1 MMDVAGKKALVTG
14 ANRGLGRAFAEALLE
29 AGASKVY
36 AGARDPS
43 TVSDPRL
50 TPVRL
55 DVTSSRDVAA
65 AAKACSDV
73 ETLINNAGAMLAAP
87 VIAENSEDA
96 LRRKMEVN
104 VFGMLAMAKALAPML
119 GHNGG
124 GVIVNML
131 SVVSWYVYP
140 FNATY
145 CATKHAALA
154 VTDGLRIQLKAQGT
168 HVIGVY
174 AGFIDTDMGPR
185 SLAARKPRRS
195 TWPGKPSRAFGPALT
210 TSWPTR
216 APRARGRQYARIRRS
231 CTPRCRLGGI
241 SIPLQG
247 LPRFELPGRSTS
259 ARAQNGLAMATE
271 WPFCPP
277 LAAFHRSN
285 HHLRNFW
292 GCHT

>member
-1 MMDVAGKKALVTG
+1 MMDVARKKALVTG
-14 ANRGLGRAFAEALLE
+14 GNRGLGRAFSEALLE

-65 AAKACSDV
+65 AAKACGDV
-73 ETLINNAGAMLAAP
+73 EILINNAGAMLATP
-87 VIAENSEDA
+87 VLSENSEDA
-96 LRRKMEVN
+96 LRREMEVN
-104 VFGMLAMAKALAPML
+104 VFGMLAMAKALAPVL

-168 HVIGVY
+168 HVGVY
-174 AGFIDTDMGPR
+174 AGFIDTDMGAALSSGPKT
-185 SLAARKPRRS
+185 SPQQVARKTVQGIRAGLDHVLADERAES
-195 TWPGKPSRAFGPALT
+195 TWHAVRQDPAKLHAEMQARWEQTASKT
-210 TSWPTR
+210 TKV
-216 APRARGRQYARIRRS
+216 
-231 CTPRCRLGGI
+231 
-241 SIPLQG
+241 
-247 LPRFELPGRSTS
+247 
-259 ARAQNGLAMATE
+259 
-271 WPFCPP
+271 
-277 LAAFHRSN
+277 
-285 HHLRNFW
+285 
-292 GCHT
+292 

>member
-29 AGASKVY
+29 AGAFKVY

-55 DVTSSRDVAA
+55 DVTSSRDVAT

-73 ETLINNAGAMLAAP
+73 EILINNAGVMLATP
-87 VIAENSEDA
+87 VLSENSEDA
-96 LRRKMEVN
+96 LRREMEVN
-104 VFGMLAMAKALAPML
+104 VFGMLAVAKALAPVL

-174 AGFIDTDMGPR
+174 AGFIDTDMGAALSSGPKT
-185 SLAARKPRRS
+185 SPQQVARKTVQGIRAGLDHVLADERAES
-195 TWPGKPSRAFGPALT
+195 TWQAVRQDPAKLHAEMQARWDQHTASMT
-210 TSWPTR
+210 TKV
-216 APRARGRQYARIRRS
+216 
-231 CTPRCRLGGI
+231 
-241 SIPLQG
+241 
-247 LPRFELPGRSTS
+247 
-259 ARAQNGLAMATE
+259 
-271 WPFCPP
+271 
-277 LAAFHRSN
+277 
-285 HHLRNFW
+285 
-292 GCHT
+292 